1 MVVPMLQFKNV
12 LGHADV
18 QIAGL
23 LSLACA
29 FISLTHSCLLVIS
42 FGASKTED
50 EQADRAQCR
59 RRMRLVERFS
69 PRRITRDM
77 DGMVSPP
84 RVSRKQDIQK

>member
-12 LGHADV
+12 PGHADV

-42 FGASKTED
+42 FSASKTED
-50 EQADRAQCR
+50 EQADRAQYWNA
-59 RRMRLVERFS
+59 
-69 PRRITRDM
+69 
-77 DGMVSPP
+77 MVSNHSFFP
-84 RVSRKQDIQK
+84 SRKSC